1 MGKYLILCYLL
12 LFNLVYAGDTSE
24 KISLGFN
31 VNAQKLYGD
40 TRFGKFI
47 FGVNPAIVRY
57 NFQPYLFLESELGLG
72 RLTTQ
77 TPNKQLTTDFIQFG
91 IKTGVRPLGPFSVI
105 SPIFYF
111 GGGIL
116 NFKLNNWPRFWDGYG
131 VLGGGLEF
139 FFKNYY
145 SINLTGDFRYTTG
158 DDFDG
163 GNFRKRKDSF
173 VNIGIGFMYHI
184 GGQRFYMPKSEFSTT
199 QPEELNVELEQV
211 TEQPNPVEEESH
223 KEQEKLEIESLTR
236 SLNQKL
242 ELVELYKIKNASLD
256 KQLINLKYQVE
267 DYTETLSESNKNY
280 LDKYELGLNYYRT
293 EEYTKAIT
301 VFKELID
308 ELHNTY
314 LITNCY
320 YWLGECYFANEQY
333 ALALESFQR
342 VVDDPQSIK
351 NVDALFMLGLTYY
364 KLEKYSEAADVFK
377 RVIEEF
383 PDSVYADIAKQYRL
397 KTSS

>member
-1 MGKYLILCYLL
+1 MGKYLILCYLF
-12 LFNLVYAGDTSE
+12 LFNLLYAGDTSE

-77 TPNKQLTTDFIQFG
+77 KQNKQLTTDFIQFG
-91 IKTGVRPLGPFSVI
+91 IKTGVRPLGTFSVI
-105 SPIFYF
+105 SPIFYI

-116 NFKLNNWPRFWDGYG
+116 NFKLDNWPRFWDGYG

-163 GNFRKRKDSF
+163 GDFRKRKDSF
-173 VNIGIGFMYHI
+173 VNIGLGFMYHI
-184 GGQRFYMPKSEFSTT
+184 GGRRFYMPKTEFSTT
-199 QPEELNVELEQV
+199 QPEELNLQLEKVAEDSTQV
-211 TEQPNPVEEESH
+211 AEESG
-223 KEQEKLEIESLTR
+223 KVQEKLEIESLAR

-242 ELVELYKIKNASLD
+242 ELVELFKVKNASLD
-256 KQLINLKYQVE
+256 EQLIDLQNQVE
-267 DYTETLSESNKNY
+267 EYTESFSENEQNY
-280 LDKYELGLNYYRT
+280 LDEYELGLNYYRT
-293 EEYTKAIT
+293 GEYTKAII

-308 ELHNTY
+308 GLNNPHF
-314 LITNCY
+314 LTNCY
-320 YWLGECYFANEQY
+320 YWLGECYFASEQY
-333 ALALESFQR
+333 SLALESFQR
-342 VVDDPQSIK
+342 VVDDSQSIK
-351 NVDALFMLGLTYY
+351 NVDALFM
-364 KLEKYSEAADVFK
+364 
-377 RVIEEF
+377 
-383 PDSVYADIAKQYRL
+383 
-397 KTSS
+397 